1 MERQPRGGVIEVD
14 GIRIS
19 DEDAAEGGSAF
30 DPDVDGW
37 GDYEDVEI
45 PL

>member
-1 MERQPRGGVIEVD
+1 MCRQNKLD
-14 GIRIS
+14 M
-19 DEDAAEGGSAF
+19 EGGSAF